1 MRRHTKPKKKKRQ
14 SESDVDVVTK
24 SIQEMVIENK
34 TDNLSKSDSDTVETI
49 NHSDGKTSV
58 SSESEC
64 FVLASECC
72 FCEL

>member
-1 MRRHTKPKKKKRQ
+1 MRRHTKPKKINRQ

-24 SIQEMVIENK
+24 SIQKMVIENK
-34 TDNLSKSDSDTVETI
+34 TDNLGKSDGDTVETI
-49 NHSDGKTSV
+49 KHSDGKTSV

-64 FVLASECC
+64 FVLAYEYC